1 LSTLNQGSFNALRNI
16 VFNFGD
22 LLNNQIQNVFA
33 NQLQKTL
40 DDFVKGISI
49 SVKDAVRGIVGIA
62 GNALKGLTSPT
73 SGIGQGLGGALT
85 GAAAG
90 SAFGLVGGVIGGVVG
105 LLGGILGAGKAK
117 KQQELQEKQL
127 AEAEKQT
134 KLLEQSNA
142 LAYTSSIIGRMTNQ
156 GTVTGFEINSMG
168 NLVAKLQGKDLL
180 IMLDRATEAKKRGR

>member
-1 LSTLNQGSFNALRNI
+1 MSTLNQGSFNALRNI

-156 GTVTGFEINSMG
+156 GTVTGCFFGINA
-168 NLVAKLQGKDLL
+168 V
-180 IMLDRATEAKKRGR
+180 